1 MPEEVWSDLD
11 HRFVTDAQGSLKKV
25 VNLDSVRTSIDNILR
40 TFQGERVMLPPFAS
54 RLKDIVFDPIN
65 EGLSRKVASEIKRV
79 IEFWDDRVTVS
90 AVDYNANPD
99 RNFVSLTVHFVL
111 RGYSEE
117 YTQNVNMTVE

>member
-1 MPEEVWSDLD
+1 MPTEVWSDLD
-11 HRFVTDAQGSLKKV
+11 HRFITDAQGAVKKV
-25 VNLDSVRTSIDNILR
+25 TDIDSVRTSIDNILR

-65 EGLSRKVASEIKRV
+65 EGLSRKMANEVKRV
-79 IEFWDDRVTVS
+79 IEYWDDRVTVS

-99 RNFVSLTVHFVL
+99 RNQVSMTIHFVL

-117 YTQNVNMTVE
+117 FTQTVSTTVE